1 MSDIIDA
8 ASLQDLANS
17 NPAAEAYFELLMKR
31 KKNTREARVDRV
43 VSRTGCTRS
52 DVVDMFKKMEELGL
66 GRFVVGRKGAPSRFQ
81 WHVFLTDVAQ
91 VYAGEDDELEIVSP
105 DDLEE
110 LEEDEDDLELLD
122 DNELIEHRY
131 VLRAGDEP
139 IYVKLPHDFT
149 PHEADRLAAFI
160 KTLPIA

>member
-1 MSDIIDA
+1 MTDIINA
-8 ASLQDLANS
+8 ESLRHLANE
-17 NPAAEAYFELLMKR
+17 NPAAAAYFELLMKR

-43 VSRTGCTRS
+43 VTHTGCQRS
-52 DVVDMFKKMEELGL
+52 EVVDMFKKMEELGL
-66 GRFVVGRKGAPSRFQ
+66 GRFIVGRKGSPSRFE

-91 VYAGEDDELEIVSP
+91 VYAGEDNELEIVSP

-110 LEEDEDDLELLD
+110 FEEDEDDLGLFGDDELL
-122 DNELIEHRY
+122 EHRY

-139 IYVKLPHDFT
+139 IFIKLPQDLT
-149 PHEADRLAAFI
+149 QHEADRLAAFI